1 MWELR
6 GGRGICLGLETK
18 FRRRIRFLF
27 FPINQ
32 WNLQGALHAAL
43 DRKELK
49 LFKYFLWY
57 HMILLWA
64 RVEQCFFYWVMC
76 IGSHVMNRFES
87 IVMFANTFIFVSKN
101 DSIQVCFLSVLIV
114 LAWPH
119 RLYLNSL
126 HSDDSYRAMASGNKI
141 NVYSERSRP
150 SHVTRYCCV
159 PDGVPAV
166 TRTMVRCQLRS

>member
-1 MWELR
+1 
-6 GGRGICLGLETK
+6 
-18 FRRRIRFLF
+18 
-27 FPINQ
+27 
-32 WNLQGALHAAL
+32 
-43 DRKELK
+43 
-49 LFKYFLWY
+49 
-57 HMILLWA
+57 
-64 RVEQCFFYWVMC
+64 
-76 IGSHVMNRFES
+76 MNRFES

-126 HSDDSYRAMASGNKI
+126 HSDDGYRAMASGNKI